1 MYENWGNRFRC
12 FWIGFCSNPPRKFEV
27 SLFEKNSKLGGHS
40 NTVTIE
46 QENKKYSVETGFIV
60 LNDKNYP
67 IFTSLLKH
75 LNIGVNNSSMSFSVS
90 VDKGLFE
97 YSSSYIGLLGQTKN
111 IIDPKYWGMLRD
123 INYFYTN
130 ALKDVKD
137 CPDNETLGQFLKRFN
152 YSNKFIDYHLVPM
165 TASIWSCPTKSILN
179 FPIKSLLVFF
189 ENHKLLNIYNRPKWS
204 TVNKG
209 SREYVKKI
217 QSLLKGNI
225 YTNAKVNKISKS
237 KEGIRV
243 HYQDGIKTFDKVIL
257 ACHADQSSE
266 ILIENFSEEA
276 NLLKDFKYQKNT
288 SILHSDI
295 NFMPKRKSVWSSWNY
310 ITETGNSGN
319 LSITYWMNELQGINS
334 SKPILLSLNPK
345 ILPNPDLI
353 YGQYSYSHPIL
364 DNNAINIQKKLSSI
378 QGKNNLWFCGAWTGF
393 GFHEDGVKSAVE
405 IANSHNI
412 DLPWF
417 QSKEVLH
424 AAQ

>member
-1 MYENWGNRFRC
+1 MK
-12 FWIGFCSNPPRKFEV
+12 IGVIGSGVSGLVSALTLQEKFEV

-90 VDKGLFE
+90 VDKGQFE

-123 INYFYTN
+123 INYFYNN

-217 QSLLKGNI
+217 KSLLKGKI

-412 DLPWF
+412 HLPWF

>member
-1 MYENWGNRFRC
+1 MK
-12 FWIGFCSNPPRKFEV
+12 IGVIGSGVSGLVSALTLQEKFEV

-90 VDKGLFE
+90 VDKGQFE

-217 QSLLKGNI
+217 QSLLKGKI

-364 DNNAINIQKKLSSI
+364 DNKAINIQKKLSSI

>member
-1 MYENWGNRFRC
+1 MK
-12 FWIGFCSNPPRKFEV
+12 IGVIGSGVSGLVSALTLQEKFEV

-46 QENKKYSVETGFIV
+46 QENNKYSVETGFIV

-67 IFTSLLKH
+67 IFTSLLRH

-90 VDKGLFE
+90 VDKGQFE

-137 CPDNETLGQFLKRFN
+137 CSDNETLGQFLKRFN

-217 QSLLKGNI
+217 QSLLKGKI

>member
-1 MYENWGNRFRC
+1 MK
-12 FWIGFCSNPPRKFEV
+12 IGVIGSGVSGLVSALTLQEKFEV

-46 QENKKYSVETGFIV
+46 QENNKYSVETGFIV

-90 VDKGLFE
+90 VDKGQFE

-217 QSLLKGNI
+217 QSLLKGKI

-334 SKPILLSLNPK
+334 PKPILLSLNPK

>member
-1 MYENWGNRFRC
+1 MK
-12 FWIGFCSNPPRKFEV
+12 IGVIGSGVSGLVSALTLQEKFEV

-46 QENKKYSVETGFIV
+46 QENNKYSVETGFIV

-90 VDKGLFE
+90 VDKGEFE

-217 QSLLKGNI
+217 QSLLKGEI
-225 YTNAKVNKISKS
+225 YTNTKVNKISKS

-334 SKPILLSLNPK
+334 PKPILLSLNPK

>member
-1 MYENWGNRFRC
+1 MK
-12 FWIGFCSNPPRKFEV
+12 IGVIGSGVSGLVSALTLQERFEV

-90 VDKGLFE
+90 VDKGQFE

-209 SREYVKKI
+209 SREYIKKI
-217 QSLLKGNI
+217 QSLLKGKI

-412 DLPWF
+412 HLPWF

>member
-1 MYENWGNRFRC
+1 MK
-12 FWIGFCSNPPRKFEV
+12 IGVIGSGVSGLVSALTLQEKFEV

-90 VDKGLFE
+90 VDKGQFE

-217 QSLLKGNI
+217 QSLLKGKI

-319 LSITYWMNELQGINS
+319 LSITYWMNELQAINS

>member
-1 MYENWGNRFRC
+1 MK
-12 FWIGFCSNPPRKFEV
+12 IGVIGSGVSGLVSALTLQEKFEV

-46 QENKKYSVETGFIV
+46 QENNKYSVETGFIV

-90 VDKGLFE
+90 VDKGQFE

-123 INYFYTN
+123 INYFYNN

-217 QSLLKGNI
+217 QSLLKGKI

-319 LSITYWMNELQGINS
+319 LSITYWMNELQGIS
-334 SKPILLSLNPK
+334 SPKPILLSLNPK

-364 DNNAINIQKKLSSI
+364 DNNAIKIQKKLSSI

-405 IANSHNI
+405 IANSHDI

>member
-1 MYENWGNRFRC
+1 MK
-12 FWIGFCSNPPRKFEV
+12 IGVIGSGVAGLVSALTLQEKFEV

-46 QENKKYSVETGFIV
+46 QENNKYSVETGFIV

-90 VDKGLFE
+90 VDKGQFE

-130 ALKDVKD
+130 AVRDVKD

-217 QSLLKGNI
+217 QSLLKGEI
-225 YTNAKVNKISKS
+225 YTNTKVKKISKS

-243 HYQDGIKTFDKVIL
+243 HYEEGIKTFDKVIL

-334 SKPILLSLNPK
+334 PKPILLSLNPK

-364 DNNAINIQKKLSSI
+364 DNNAINIQKKLSST

>member
-1 MYENWGNRFRC
+1 MK
-12 FWIGFCSNPPRKFEV
+12 IGVIGSGVSGLVSALTLQEKFEV

-90 VDKGLFE
+90 VDKGQFE

-130 ALKDVKD
+130 ALRDVKD

-217 QSLLKGNI
+217 QSLLKGEI
-225 YTNAKVNKISKS
+225 YTNTKVNKISKS
-237 KEGIRV
+237 KGGIRV
-243 HYQDGIKTFDKVIL
+243 HYQEGIKTFDKVIL

-295 NFMPKRKSVWSSWNY
+295 SFMPKRKSVWSSWNY

-334 SKPILLSLNPK
+334 PKPILLSLNPK

-412 DLPWF
+412 HLPWF
-417 QSKEVLH
+417 QSKEVLR

>member
-1 MYENWGNRFRC
+1 MK
-12 FWIGFCSNPPRKFEV
+12 IGVIGSGVSGLVSALTLQERFEV

-46 QENKKYSVETGFIV
+46 QENNKYSVETGFIV

-90 VDKGLFE
+90 VDKGQFE

-217 QSLLKGNI
+217 QSLLKGEI
-225 YTNAKVNKISKS
+225 YTNTKVNKISKS

-243 HYQDGIKTFDKVIL
+243 HYQGGIKTFDKVIL

-412 DLPWF
+412 HLPWF

>member
-1 MYENWGNRFRC
+1 MK
-12 FWIGFCSNPPRKFEV
+12 IGVIGSGVSGLVSALTLQEKFEV

-90 VDKGLFE
+90 VDKGQFE

-217 QSLLKGNI
+217 QSLLKGKI

-295 NFMPKRKSVWSSWNY
+295 SFMPKRKSVWSSWNY

>member
-1 MYENWGNRFRC
+1 MK
-12 FWIGFCSNPPRKFEV
+12 IGVIGSGVSGLVSALTLQEKFEV

-90 VDKGLFE
+90 VDKGQFE

-217 QSLLKGNI
+217 QSLLKGKI

-237 KEGIRV
+237 KEGIKV

-334 SKPILLSLNPK
+334 PKPILLSLNPK

>member
-1 MYENWGNRFRC
+1 MK
-12 FWIGFCSNPPRKFEV
+12 IGVIGSGVSGLVSALTLQEKFEV

-46 QENKKYSVETGFIV
+46 QENNKYSVETGFIV

-90 VDKGLFE
+90 VDKGQFE

-217 QSLLKGNI
+217 QSLLKGKI
-225 YTNAKVNKISKS
+225 YTNTKVNKISKS

-266 ILIENFSEEA
+266 ILIEDFSEEA

-319 LSITYWMNELQGINS
+319 LSITYWMNELQGIS
-334 SKPILLSLNPK
+334 SPKPILLSLNPK

-405 IANSHNI
+405 IANSHDI

>member
-1 MYENWGNRFRC
+1 MK
-12 FWIGFCSNPPRKFEV
+12 IGVIGSGVAGLVSALTLQEKFEV

-90 VDKGLFE
+90 VDKGQFE

-217 QSLLKGNI
+217 KSLLKGKI

-334 SKPILLSLNPK
+334 PKPILLSLNPK

-412 DLPWF
+412 HLPWF

>member
-1 MYENWGNRFRC
+1 MK
-12 FWIGFCSNPPRKFEV
+12 IGVIGSGVSGLVSALTLQERFEV

-46 QENKKYSVETGFIV
+46 QESKKYSVETGFIV

-90 VDKGLFE
+90 VDKGQFE

-217 QSLLKGNI
+217 QSLLKGKI

-243 HYQDGIKTFDKVIL
+243 HYQDGIKTFDEVIL

-412 DLPWF
+412 HLPWF

>member
-1 MYENWGNRFRC
+1 MK
-12 FWIGFCSNPPRKFEV
+12 IGVIGSGVSGLVSALTLQEKFEV

-90 VDKGLFE
+90 VDKGQFE

-217 QSLLKGNI
+217 QSLLKGEI

-334 SKPILLSLNPK
+334 PKPILLSLNPK

>member
-1 MYENWGNRFRC
+1 MK
-12 FWIGFCSNPPRKFEV
+12 IGVIGSGVAGLVSALTLQEKFEV

-46 QENKKYSVETGFIV
+46 QENNKYSVETGFIV

-123 INYFYTN
+123 INYFYNN

-217 QSLLKGNI
+217 QSLLKGEI
-225 YTNAKVNKISKS
+225 YTNTKVNKISKS

-243 HYQDGIKTFDKVIL
+243 HYQEGIKTFDKVIL

-295 NFMPKRKSVWSSWNY
+295 SFMPKRKSVWSSWNY

-334 SKPILLSLNPK
+334 PKPILLSLNPK

-364 DNNAINIQKKLSSI
+364 DNNAINIQKKLSSV

>member
-1 MYENWGNRFRC
+1 MK
-12 FWIGFCSNPPRKFEV
+12 IGVIGSGVAGLVSALTLQEKFEV

-46 QENKKYSVETGFIV
+46 QENNKYSVETGFIV

-90 VDKGLFE
+90 VDKGQFE

-130 ALKDVKD
+130 ALRDVKD

-217 QSLLKGNI
+217 QSLLKGKI

-412 DLPWF
+412 HLPWF

>member
-1 MYENWGNRFRC
+1 MK
-12 FWIGFCSNPPRKFEV
+12 IGVIGSGVAGLVSALTLQEKFEV

-46 QENKKYSVETGFIV
+46 QENNKYSVETGFIV

-90 VDKGLFE
+90 VDKGQFE

-130 ALKDVKD
+130 ALRDVKD

-217 QSLLKGNI
+217 QSLLKGKI

-295 NFMPKRKSVWSSWNY
+295 SFMPKRKSVWSSWNY

-334 SKPILLSLNPK
+334 PKPILLSLNPK

-364 DNNAINIQKKLSSI
+364 DNKAINIQKKLSSI

>member
-1 MYENWGNRFRC
+1 MK
-12 FWIGFCSNPPRKFEV
+12 IGVIGSGVSGLVSALTLQERFEV

-46 QENKKYSVETGFIV
+46 QEDKKYSVETGFIV

-90 VDKGLFE
+90 VDKGQFE

-217 QSLLKGNI
+217 QSLLKGKI

-334 SKPILLSLNPK
+334 PKPILLSLNPK

>member
-1 MYENWGNRFRC
+1 MK
-12 FWIGFCSNPPRKFEV
+12 IGVIGSGVSGLVSALTLQERFEV

-90 VDKGLFE
+90 VDKGVFE

-217 QSLLKGNI
+217 QSLLKGKI

-334 SKPILLSLNPK
+334 PKPILLSLNPK

-412 DLPWF
+412 HLPWF

>member
-1 MYENWGNRFRC
+1 MK
-12 FWIGFCSNPPRKFEV
+12 IGVIGSGVSGLVSALTLQEKFEV

-90 VDKGLFE
+90 VDKGQFE

-130 ALKDVKD
+130 ALRDVKD

>member
-1 MYENWGNRFRC
+1 MK
-12 FWIGFCSNPPRKFEV
+12 IGVIGSGVSGLVSALTLQEKFEV

-46 QENKKYSVETGFIV
+46 QENNKYSVETGFIV

-90 VDKGLFE
+90 VDKGQFE

-130 ALKDVKD
+130 ALRDVKD

-217 QSLLKGNI
+217 QSLLKGKI

-412 DLPWF
+412 HLPWF

>member
-1 MYENWGNRFRC
+1 MK
-12 FWIGFCSNPPRKFEV
+12 IGVIGSGVSGLVSALTLQEKFEV

-46 QENKKYSVETGFIV
+46 QENNKYSVETGFIV

-90 VDKGLFE
+90 VDKGQFE

-217 QSLLKGNI
+217 QSLLKGKI

-266 ILIENFSEEA
+266 ILIEDFSEEA

-334 SKPILLSLNPK
+334 PKPILLSLNPK
-345 ILPNPDLI
+345 ILPNPDFI

-405 IANSHNI
+405 IANSHDI

>member
-1 MYENWGNRFRC
+1 MK
-12 FWIGFCSNPPRKFEV
+12 IGVIGSGVSGLVSALTLQERFEV

-90 VDKGLFE
+90 VDKGQFE

-217 QSLLKGNI
+217 QSLLKGKI

-334 SKPILLSLNPK
+334 PKPILHSLNPK

>member
-1 MYENWGNRFRC
+1 MK
-12 FWIGFCSNPPRKFEV
+12 IGVIGSGVSGLVSALTLQEKFEV

-46 QENKKYSVETGFIV
+46 QENNKYSVETGFIV

-90 VDKGLFE
+90 VDKGQFE

-217 QSLLKGNI
+217 QSLLKGKI

-310 ITETGNSGN
+310 ITETRNSGS

>member
-1 MYENWGNRFRC
+1 MK
-12 FWIGFCSNPPRKFEV
+12 IGVIGSGVAGLVSALTLQEKFEV

-46 QENKKYSVETGFIV
+46 QENNKYSVETGFIV

-90 VDKGLFE
+90 VDKGQFE

-130 ALKDVKD
+130 ALRDVKD

-217 QSLLKGNI
+217 QSLLKGKI

-334 SKPILLSLNPK
+334 PKPILLSLNPK

-364 DNNAINIQKKLSSI
+364 DNNAINIQKKLSSV

>member
-1 MYENWGNRFRC
+1 MK
-12 FWIGFCSNPPRKFEV
+12 IGVIGSGVSGLVSALTLQERFEV

-90 VDKGLFE
+90 VDKGQFE

-217 QSLLKGNI
+217 KSLLKGKI

-237 KEGIRV
+237 KEGLRV

-412 DLPWF
+412 HLPWF

>member
-1 MYENWGNRFRC
+1 MK
-12 FWIGFCSNPPRKFEV
+12 IGVIGSGVSGLVSALTLQEKFEV

-46 QENKKYSVETGFIV
+46 QENNKYSVETGFIV

-90 VDKGLFE
+90 VDKGQFE

-217 QSLLKGNI
+217 QSLLKGKI

-237 KEGIRV
+237 KDGIRV

-334 SKPILLSLNPK
+334 PKPILLSLNPK

>member
-1 MYENWGNRFRC
+1 MK
-12 FWIGFCSNPPRKFEV
+12 IGVIGSGVSGLVSALTLQERFEV

-75 LNIGVNNSSMSFSVS
+75 LNVGVNNSSMSFSVS
-90 VDKGLFE
+90 VDKGQFE

-217 QSLLKGNI
+217 QSLLKGKI

>member
-1 MYENWGNRFRC
+1 MK
-12 FWIGFCSNPPRKFEV
+12 IGVIGSGVSGLVSALTLQEKFEV

-46 QENKKYSVETGFIV
+46 QENNKYSVETGFIV

-90 VDKGLFE
+90 VDKGQFE

-130 ALKDVKD
+130 ALSDVKD

-217 QSLLKGNI
+217 QSLLKGKI

-288 SILHSDI
+288 SILHSDV

-334 SKPILLSLNPK
+334 PKPILLSLNPK

-405 IANSHNI
+405 IANFHNI

>member
-1 MYENWGNRFRC
+1 MK
-12 FWIGFCSNPPRKFEV
+12 IGVIGSGVSGLVSALTLQEKFEV

-46 QENKKYSVETGFIV
+46 QENNKYSVETGFIV

-90 VDKGLFE
+90 VDKGQFE

-123 INYFYTN
+123 INYFYNN

-217 QSLLKGNI
+217 QSLLKGKI
-225 YTNAKVNKISKS
+225 YTNTKVNKISKS

-334 SKPILLSLNPK
+334 PKPILLSLNPK

-405 IANSHNI
+405 IANSHDI

>member
-1 MYENWGNRFRC
+1 MK
-12 FWIGFCSNPPRKFEV
+12 IGVIGSGVSGLVSALTLQEKFEV

-46 QENKKYSVETGFIV
+46 QENNKYSVETGFIV

-90 VDKGLFE
+90 VDKGQFE

-217 QSLLKGNI
+217 QSLLKGKI

-319 LSITYWMNELQGINS
+319 LSITYWMNELQGLNS
-334 SKPILLSLNPK
+334 PKPILLSLNPK

>member
-1 MYENWGNRFRC
+1 MK
-12 FWIGFCSNPPRKFEV
+12 IGVIGSGVSGLVSALTLQEKFEV

-46 QENKKYSVETGFIV
+46 QENNKYSVETGFIV

-90 VDKGLFE
+90 VDKGQFE

-204 TVNKG
+204 TINKG

-217 QSLLKGNI
+217 QSLLKGKI

-295 NFMPKRKSVWSSWNY
+295 NFMPKRTSVWSSWNY

-364 DNNAINIQKKLSSI
+364 DNNAINIQNKLSSI

-412 DLPWF
+412 HLPWF

>member
-1 MYENWGNRFRC
+1 MK
-12 FWIGFCSNPPRKFEV
+12 IGVIGSGVSGLVSALTLQEKFEV

-46 QENKKYSVETGFIV
+46 QENNKYSVETGFIV

-90 VDKGLFE
+90 VDKGQFE

-130 ALKDVKD
+130 ALRDVKD

-217 QSLLKGNI
+217 QSLLKGKI

-334 SKPILLSLNPK
+334 PKPILLSLNPK

-412 DLPWF
+412 YLPWF

>member
-1 MYENWGNRFRC
+1 MK
-12 FWIGFCSNPPRKFEV
+12 IGVIGSGVSGLVSALTLQEKFEV

-90 VDKGLFE
+90 VDKGQFE

-137 CPDNETLGQFLKRFN
+137 SPDNETLGQFLERFN

-217 QSLLKGNI
+217 QSLLKGKI

>member
-1 MYENWGNRFRC
+1 MK
-12 FWIGFCSNPPRKFEV
+12 IGVIGSGVSGLVSALTLQEKFEV

-46 QENKKYSVETGFIV
+46 QENNKYSVETGFIV

-90 VDKGLFE
+90 VDKGQFE

-123 INYFYTN
+123 INYFYNN

-217 QSLLKGNI
+217 QSLLKGKI

-334 SKPILLSLNPK
+334 PKPILLSLNPK

-405 IANSHNI
+405 IANSHDI